1 MVSRATERQEHE
13 MSDFTHPARRPAR
26 PEGVPARDE
35 AALLTM
41 SPDGPLRPET
51 GSPLD
56 MLLRRQTLGR
66 RAGVLLG
73 YVPAQVR

>member
-1 MVSRATERQEHE
+1 
-13 MSDFTHPARRPAR
+13 MSDFLHPARRAAR
-26 PEGVPARDE
+26 LPGVPAHDE
-35 AALLTM
+35 GGQRTM

-56 MLLRRQTLGR
+56 LLLRRQDLATRTGL
-66 RAGVLLG
+66 LLG